1 MMAPISHEIIYYKY
15 GWDRINVTTQKKSS
29 LEQSSSLHNQINDI
43 INPKYLKNVE
53 EFKISS
59 RMAKRWNETH
69 RPANS
74 SQGGGLGILNMN
86 I

>member
-1 MMAPISHEIIYYKY
+1 MVGTYHGNKIDKLGKMIGPNFPPKYYRY

-53 EFKISS
+53 EFKISL
-59 RMAKRWNETH
+59 RMAKR
-69 RPANS
+69 
-74 SQGGGLGILNMN
+74 
-86 I
+86 